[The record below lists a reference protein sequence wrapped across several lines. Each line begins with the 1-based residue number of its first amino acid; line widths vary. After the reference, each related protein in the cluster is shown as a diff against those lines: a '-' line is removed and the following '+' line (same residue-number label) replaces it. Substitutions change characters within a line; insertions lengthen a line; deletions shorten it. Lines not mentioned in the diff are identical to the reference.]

1 MPGVLTDAWEMVIL
15 QDEAPKLPEILEIS
29 SGSRREAAAGMTR
42 QQVMQELERKR
53 MDWLLGLLIPVKWA
67 LVLIAVYFLLVLIF

>member
-1 MPGVLTDAWEMVIL
+1 MVIL
-15 QDEAPKLPEILEIS
+15 QGEAPKLPEILEIS
-29 SGSRREAAAGMTR
+29 SGSRLGGCSWDDQAAGAR
-42 QQVMQELERKR
+42 IRKEN

>member
-1 MPGVLTDAWEMVIL
+1 M
-15 QDEAPKLPEILEIS
+15 KIS

-67 LVLIAVYFLLVLIF
+67 LVLIAVYFLVVLIL